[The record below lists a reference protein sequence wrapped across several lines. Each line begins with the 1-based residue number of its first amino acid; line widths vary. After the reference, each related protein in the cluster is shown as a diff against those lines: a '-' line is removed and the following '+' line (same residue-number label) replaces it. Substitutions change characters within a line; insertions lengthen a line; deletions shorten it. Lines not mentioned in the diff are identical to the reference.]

1 MTITRT
7 DLLEII
13 HNGENS
19 GVEFKRDVIQNDAFA
34 KELVAFSNFE
44 GGIVLL
50 GVEDDSSVSGITR
63 ENIEEWVMTACRDKV
78 RPALIPFY
86 EIVKDVEPGKD
97 VAVVR
102 VSRGLD
108 VHTLW
113 HNNKNAY
120 FIRVGTQSREPTPEE
135 LSRLFQQRGSLRA
148 ELRPVSGATF
158 ADLDI
163 RRLKNY
169 FARIRQQ
176 DVPTDDD
183 EVAWKTLLFNTEIM
197 VEDGITVSG
206 VLLFGRTPNRFLPQA
221 GIDAA
226 AFDGVNKDYASR
238 ERASLRG
245 PITPLL
251 DDAGE
256 IVEAGLVEQAL
267 AFIQRNIPVTGQLE
281 EGGARREE
289 VPAYP
294 REAVREAI
302 VNALVHRDY
311 LLSSTDIELSI
322 YEDRMEIISPG
333 RLPNGITPARM
344 LTGCRAARNQ
354 LIKDV
359 MRDYRYL
366 ENSGMGVPRKI
377 VKCMKEHNGTEP
389 VLIEE
394 GERFTIRLL
403 R

>member
-1 MTITRT
+1 MSMTRT

-13 HNGENS
+13 RNGENS
-19 GVEFKRDVIQNDAFA
+19 GVEFKRDVVQNRDLA
-34 KELVAFSNFE
+34 KELVAFANFE

-50 GVEDDSSVSGITR
+50 GVEDDGSVSGITR
-63 ENIEEWVMTACRDKV
+63 DKPEEFVMTTCRDKV
-78 RPALIPFY
+78 RPGLIPFY
-86 EIVKDVEPGKD
+86 EVVKDVGPGKD

-102 VSRGLD
+102 VSRGFD

-113 HNNKNAY
+113 HDNKNTY

-135 LSRLFQQRGSLRA
+135 LGRLFQQLGGFRA
-148 ELRPVSGATF
+148 ELRPVSGATL

-163 RRLKNY
+163 RRLRNY
-169 FARIRQQ
+169 FVRVRQQ
-176 DVPTDDD
+176 DVPDDGD
-183 EVAWKTLLFNTEIM
+183 EAAWKTLLFNTEIM
-197 VEDGITVSG
+197 VDDGVTVSG

-226 AFDGVNKDYASR
+226 AFPGASKDYAAR
-238 ERASLRG
+238 ERAALRG
-245 PITPLL
+245 PMTPLL
-251 DDAGE
+251 NDGGE

-267 AFIQRNIPVTGQLE
+267 AFVNRNVAVVSQLE
-281 EGGARREE
+281 AGGARREE
-289 VPAYP
+289 MPAYP
-294 REAVREAI
+294 TEAVREAI

-322 YEDRMEIISPG
+322 YDDRMEIVSPG

-366 ENSGMGVPRKI
+366 EHSGMGIPRKI
-377 VKCMKEHNGTEP
+377 VKCMREHNGTEP

-394 GERFTIRLL
+394 GERFMVRLVK
-403 R
+403 